1 MNDKQVWQ
9 TIALDLKRAAN
20 YLHNGQNKHAKYY
33 LGEAK
38 RFYEPLDLK
47 GKLSRIKPFI
57 KFEGHPE
64 DILLGSSMIMCR
76 L

>member
-1 MNDKQVWQ
+1 MNEKQVWQ

-20 YLHNGQNKHAKYY
+20 YLHAGRDERAKYY
-33 LGEAK
+33 LDEARNLYETIKMEDKFLNIK
-38 RFYEPLDLK
+38 R
-47 GKLSRIKPFI
+47 FI

-64 DILLGSSMIMCR
+64 DILLGSSIIMGR